1 MLKTDEYGSSYIDFV
16 KMHGAGNDYIYI
28 DAVSDPASMPDDPNT
43 LSVKISDRHFGVG
56 SDGLVVIMP
65 SEVADFRMRMFN
77 ADGSEAQMCGN
88 ATRCIGKFVYDRG
101 LTRKRE
107 VTLETLSGIK
117 VLSLHV
123 GDDDRVRSVTVDMGL
138 PHVEGEVE
146 MVSEGKTFRAVSVN
160 VGNPHGV
167 VFIDEAPDD
176 ALVLGHGPRLEC
188 APCWPEKANIEFL
201 HVIAPHEA
209 DARVWERGIGE
220 TLACG
225 TGACATAV
233 AALLT
238 ERAASPVNI
247 KLPGGSLQIE
257 WQPGGSVYMSG
268 PARTVYQ
275 GEITLA
281 WASEAAN

>member
-209 DARVWERGIGE
+209 DARVWERGSGE

-225 TGACATAV
+225 TGACAAAV
-233 AALLT
+233 GAVT
-238 ERAASPVNI
+238 TGRMKPPCFIN
-247 KLPGGSLQIE
+247 LPGGTLSIDLDPATGHVIL
-257 WQPGGSVYMSG
+257 SG
-268 PARTVYQ
+268 PAAFVAEGRFF
-275 GEITLA
+275 LPK
-281 WASEAAN
+281 

>member
-176 ALVLGHGPRLEC
+176 ALVLGHGR
-188 APCWPEKANIEFL
+188 AS
-201 HVIAPHEA
+201 
-209 DARVWERGIGE
+209 
-220 TLACG
+220 
-225 TGACATAV
+225 AV
-233 AALLT
+233 AAVT
-238 ERAASPVNI
+238 TGRMKPPCFIN
-247 KLPGGSLQIE
+247 LPGGTLSIDLDPATGHVIL
-257 WQPGGSVYMSG
+257 SG
-268 PARTVYQ
+268 PAAFVAEGRFF
-275 GEITLA
+275 LPK
-281 WASEAAN
+281 